1 MKMKLRKKEKR
12 KKENENKNSI
22 TYINTNKEQI
32 FIHTHRWPIERGH
45 LRKIERTKRRVSIRK
60 VVERYVK
67 QTWRVS
73 ITSEIES
80 NGEVE
85 IQGSI
90 ALLFAVLMAELM
102 AGPLQKCS
110 PRERQLSLKFLDLFA
125 SGSSLSLRPRER
137 SNSDNVVSMT
147 LRPVRGE
154 QIHRVCVS

>member
-22 TYINTNKEQI
+22 IYINTNKEQI

-90 ALLFAVLMAELM
+90 PLLFAVLMAELM

-110 PRERQLSLKFLDLFA
+110 PRERQLSLKFLICSRAARAFRSDLA
-125 SGSSLSLRPRER
+125 SDRILI
-137 SNSDNVVSMT
+137 T
-147 LRPVRGE
+147 LLA
-154 QIHRVCVS
+154 